1 MLLGVC
7 GYGFTGSGAVI
18 DLLKEYPDL
27 LVCDKAELQEAFKI
41 DGLQDLEYHLTKQY
55 TRHMSGDVAI
65 LRFKKS
71 ITYYKT
77 PIVKKAIS
85 PKEYL
90 RISNKFVDSLIQGS
104 WWGID
109 NSDYNTGHPYL
120 NFIILLYKKFIFP
133 WYEKITG
140 QPFKHWPA
148 RKMYLSIQP
157 DDFYKKAVSYTDSLI
172 KAITDTPNQTVVF
185 DQIFEGNAP
194 EHCFPLFR
202 DPKAIVVDRDPRDL
216 FLIGKYAKRS
226 AGEARFMPREDV
238 TVFVEYYK
246 RLRMYQKKENTDKL
260 LFVRFEDLIYNYE
273 ETIKQIENFVGC
285 HDHKY
290 CKKYFNPDISINNTQ
305 LFNNPKYQKSLKEIQ
320 YIEKN
325 LSNYLFDFD
334 NYKKLDKFR
343 KTF

>member
-1 MLLGVC
+1 MLLGIC

-18 DLLKEYPDL
+18 DLLKEYSDI

-55 TRHMSGDVAI
+55 TRHMSGDIAI

-77 PIVKKAIS
+77 PIVKKAIPS
-85 PKEYL
+85 KEYL
-90 RISNKFVDSLIQGS
+90 QIANKFIDSLIQGS

-109 NSDYNTGHPYL
+109 NFDYNTGHPYL

-140 QPFKHWPA
+140 HPFNHWPA

-157 DDFYKKAVSYTDSLI
+157 EHFYKKAISFTDALI
-172 KAITDTPNQTVVF
+172 KAITDDPNQTVVF

-194 EHCFPLFR
+194 QQCFPFFR

-238 TVFVEYYK
+238 RVFTEYYK
-246 RLRMYQKKENTDKL
+246 RLRMNQKKENTDKI
-260 LFVRFEDLIYNYE
+260 LFIQFEDLIYNYDAIV
-273 ETIKQIENFVGC
+273 TQIENFVGC
-285 HDHKY
+285 HNHKY
-290 CKKYFNPDISINNTQ
+290 CKKYFDPDISINNTQ
-305 LFNNPKYQKSLKEIQ
+305 LFNNPQYQKNLKEIQ

-325 LSNYLFDFD
+325 LSNYLFNFKNDSKPIKF
-334 NYKKLDKFR
+334 KKAF
-343 KTF
+343 